1 MKPDSHAADAAMLSE
16 LPQATSFVTSIFVGR
31 GEYAKHES
39 ADLPTARLVGTLM
52 AKHYRNGRKA
62 MVYAQLPS
70 GRQFLV
76 PDSYNATEGE

>member
-16 LPQATSFVTSIFVGR
+16 LPNATSFVTSIFLGR

-39 ADLPTARLVGTLM
+39 AALADARNVADQM
-52 AKHYRNGRKA
+52 AAYYRNGRKA
-62 MVYAQLPS
+62 LVYAQLPS

-76 PDSYNATEGE
+76 PDSYQP